1 MDVLIRTEW
10 TAEVENPYRYNT
22 VVKQKIN
29 GIVMGALT
37 TGFKLEI
44 TVKWA
49 VLIIQRLYK
58 ASLSWLLWQKK
69 GEPLFK
75 TESRIQRGPLCSS
88 QDLFRFFSRLKGPPP
103 LLKCFRI
110 MLNKRTKQ
118 FSPIYQ
124 SNNIRSNINQ
134 QFDTQSQLRS
144 YQSLKRYQ
152 QFIIYQQ

>member
-1 MDVLIRTEW
+1 MEHWRRV
-10 TAEVENPYRYNT
+10 
-22 VVKQKIN
+22 
-29 GIVMGALT
+29 
-37 TGFKLEI
+37 KLEI

-49 VLIIQRLYK
+49 VLLIQRLYK

-110 MLNKRTKQ
+110 MLNKRTKL
-118 FSPIYQ
+118 FYPIYQ

-134 QFDTQSQLRS
+134 QFDTQSRHKS
-144 YQSLKRYQ
+144 YQRLKRYQ
-152 QFIIYQQ
+152 QFIIYQRSAEQWTFRRYKVKLRPIMNHFLIIKLILTQV